1 MNSEEIL
8 RRIPWIEKA
17 SNEIDFKSLNHF
29 WGTAKK
35 KKRVVDRRTA
45 IKESKASKEASK
57 TVVLRLQKKLIER
70 GKTPNLD
77 ANFFAKAYIHS

>member
-35 KKRVVDRRTA
+35 RVVDRRAA

-57 TVVLRLQKKLIER
+57 TVTFRLQR
-70 GKTPNLD
+70 N
-77 ANFFAKAYIHS
+77 